1 MKCRGF
7 VELVTAYLE
16 DALTAGERAL
26 VDAHLSECDDCAA
39 FLVQFLETIDAVAAL
54 RRDG

>member
-1 MKCRGF
+1 MECREF

-16 DALTAGERAL
+16 DALTAAERAR

-39 FLVQFLETIDAVAAL
+39 FLVQFLATIDAVAAL